1 MARHGV
7 TRRRL
12 LQGTLAAPYVIPAL
26 AADTLVVNG
35 YGAEFQEIITRTT
48 IEPFEKKFGVQV
60 TYDSTGTA
68 AQNYAKIRASRGAP
82 GFDVAAEL
90 TPPEIILGQKEK
102 LLEPISEAETPNLK
116 YVWPNSRKIIPPTGV
131 GNLTFDN
138 FTTLLSNRLYLNAIL
153 RSVFV
158 GIASGAIVVV
168 LAYPLA
174 YFLVRTTS
182 RWKNLLIALSLAPL
196 LASVIV
202 RTYGWWVVLNRE
214 GALNVGLRS
223 LGIIDQ
229 PLIILPSTVAIII
242 GLAHAL
248 LPYGVLTIM
257 ASLNGLNPSLER
269 AAMSLGA
276 GRTRTFLAVTLPMST
291 PGIAGGFLLTFAI
304 AISAYATPAILGG
317 PNTEVMATMIRRFML
332 ELLEWSLGSAMG
344 AILLVSATLLLL
356 LTGMLAGRRQAAS

>member
-1 MARHGV
+1 MREEREKGGNG
-7 TRRRL
+7 L
-12 LQGTLAAPYVIPAL
+12 LPYLLIAAPAAFLL
-26 AADTLVVNG
+26 AFFVVPSVVLLSMSVVQSEDTV
-35 YGAEFQEIITRTT
+35 
-48 IEPFEKKFGVQV
+48 
-60 TYDSTGTA
+60 
-68 AQNYAKIRASRGAP
+68 
-82 GFDVAAEL
+82 
-90 TPPEIILGQKEK
+90 
-102 LLEPISEAETPNLK
+102 
-116 YVWPNSRKIIPPTGV
+116 PTGK
-131 GNLTFDN
+131 LTLDN
-138 FTTLLSNRLYLNAIL
+138 FATLLSNRLYLTAIL
-153 RSVFV
+153 RSFFV
-158 GIASGAIVVV
+158 GIASGTIVVL

-182 RWKNLLIALSLAPL
+182 RWKHLLIALSLAPL

-229 PLIILPSTVAIII
+229 PLIMLPSTFAIII

-257 ASLNGLNPSLER
+257 ASLNSLNPNLER

-276 GRTRTFLAVTLPMST
+276 GRTRTLLAVTLPMSA

-317 PNTEVMATMIRRFML
+317 PTTEVMATMIRRFML
-332 ELLEWSLGSAMG
+332 ELLDWSLGSAMG
-344 AILLVSATLLLL
+344 AILLITAMVLLLVTSAL
-356 LTGMLAGRRQAAS
+356 GHRQPSQ